1 MAFYDYYD
9 DLPPTGI
16 GRAWVREQARHVLH
30 HMREAAPHARRLME
44 IGPGHGIFADMC
56 AADGLSY
63 VALDINT
70 RLLIAAQ
77 ARGLTGVRAMAPALP
92 LAHGCFD
99 ITFASHVIEHSPG
112 YREALALLHEMGR
125 ATKAGGLVVLVAPD
139 YLELRED
146 FWNCDYSHSF
156 VTTRRRLRQIMRDAG
171 LSVIGEHSLYGP
183 LEGASGQFSG
193 ALIGNQLMSTIAR
206 AVPGKIGERLYKLRL
221 TFAHALLM
229 IGRVA
234 Q

>member
-9 DLPPTGI
+9 DLPPTGV
-16 GRAWVREQARHVLH
+16 GRAWVREQARHVLRY
-30 HMREAAPHARRLME
+30 MREAAPHARQVME

-56 AADGLSY
+56 AADRLGY

-70 RLLIAAQ
+70 RLLVSAQ
-77 ARGLTGVRAMAPALP
+77 TRGHVGVRAMAPSLP
-92 LAHGCFD
+92 LADGGFD
-99 ITFASHVIEHSPG
+99 ITFASHVIEHSPD
-112 YREALALLHEMGR
+112 YRGALALLHEMGR
-125 ATKAGGLVVLVAPD
+125 VTSPGGLVVLVAPD
-139 YLELRED
+139 YLGLRED

-156 VTTRRRLRQIMRDAG
+156 VTTRRRLRQVMRDAG
-171 LSVIGEHSLYGP
+171 LTVVGEHSLYGP
-183 LEGASGQFSG
+183 LEGPAGQIG
-193 ALIGNQLMSTIAR
+193 GPLIGNRLVGAIAR
-206 AVPGKIGERLYKLRL
+206 AVPGKFGERLYKLRL